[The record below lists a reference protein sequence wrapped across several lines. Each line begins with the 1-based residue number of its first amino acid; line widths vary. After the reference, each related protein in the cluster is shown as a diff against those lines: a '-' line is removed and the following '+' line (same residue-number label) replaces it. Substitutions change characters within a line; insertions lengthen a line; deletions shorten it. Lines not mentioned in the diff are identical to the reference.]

1 MILKFQTPVPSEQ
14 PNITK
19 GGLATMQ
26 MPIGPRIGV
35 LYVEAS
41 VVAAATGAATVSM
54 PVITDIIDSK
64 LPIFIKHN
72 GRPLVQRLV
81 SELLLVDN
89 KLQDAGLSTFGSVAY
104 YQDAGGGLAATP
116 ENLVC
121 RVADAA
127 NTSATVLST
136 ALTNNKATLA
146 VFQIPVYFAQMFRKD
161 IGTGED
167 LSLPTAFAG
176 GLVSAPITAEVPVA
190 NLTNSTGPGTTALS
204 AWSIKFHYDF
214 DGLTWPLA
222 ADGTPRSSVVKRGR
236 FTKTYAAAGDL
247 SIQIPQKDA
256 LMQFVVLLA
265 AGDKWSKL
273 IVRKN
278 GTTLKEITPDRM
290 FQSLLDHQLNAA
302 AMAANM
308 IPVIFDLN
316 DDLNARLPLQ
326 TNDTIE
332 IVATLTTVQ
341 AAAQAVVLTEYLGLA
356 D

>member
-1 MILKFQTPVPSEQ
+1 MILKFQAPVPGEQ

-54 PVITDIIDSK
+54 PVVTDIVSGT

-81 SELLLVDN
+81 SEMLLVDN
-89 KLQDAGLSTFGSVAY
+89 KLQDVNASTFGSVAY

-116 ENLVC
+116 ENLIA
-121 RVADAA
+121 RVADAS
-127 NTSATVLST
+127 NTSST
-136 ALTNNKATLA
+136 GLGLGNNKATLA
-146 VFQIPVYFAQMFRKD
+146 VFQIPIFFAQMFRKD

-167 LSLPTAFAG
+167 LSLPTSFAG
-176 GLVSAPITAEVPVA
+176 GLVSAPITVEVPIA
-190 NLTNSTGPGTTALS
+190 NITNGTGPGTTALS
-204 AWSIKFHYDF
+204 AWSIKFHYDY
-214 DGLTWPLA
+214 DGLTWPVA
-222 ADGTPRSSVVKRGR
+222 ADGTPRSNVVKRGR

-247 SIQIPQKDA
+247 TIQIPQKDA

-273 IVRKN
+273 IIRKN